1 MAFKVPAQQIVHIKK
16 LLELPDEKVAEFL
29 DALAK
34 VEPQFNVSDL
44 AAKISS
50 KSGLPGDLVEG
61 FVRVLAGLYLA
72 RDREQPLG
80 KFVDEALVAIKA
92 AQVFSPESIDA
103 QSEKLRKFFVT
114 ALSLERTLGTSVKA
128 GPVLTAHE
136 RIFSDARIVTDVRP
150 IFHLNVSEKPDAVT
164 IVHML
169 KITQRDD
176 HGRYNDEYFALDSR
190 DILAM
195 NKLFKRAIEKEETL
209 KRIMKDSG
217 MTVLDPKP
225 TY

>member
-1 MAFKVPAQQIVHIKK
+1 MAFRVPAQQIVHIKK
-16 LLELPDEKVAEFL
+16 LLELPDDKVAEFL

-34 VEPQFNVSDL
+34 ADPQFNVYDL
-44 AAKISS
+44 AAQISNR
-50 KSGLPGDLVEG
+50 SGLSRDLAEG

-72 RDREQPLG
+72 RDREQPLD
-80 KFVDEALVAIKA
+80 KFVDEALIAIKA

-103 QSEKLRKFFVT
+103 QSEKLKKFFIA

-136 RIFSDARIVTDVRP
+136 RIFSEARIITDVRP
-150 IFHLNVSEKPDAVT
+150 IFHLNVSEKPDAVM

-176 HGRYNDEYFALDSR
+176 HGKYNDQYFALDSR

-217 MTVLDPKP
+217 MTVLEPKA